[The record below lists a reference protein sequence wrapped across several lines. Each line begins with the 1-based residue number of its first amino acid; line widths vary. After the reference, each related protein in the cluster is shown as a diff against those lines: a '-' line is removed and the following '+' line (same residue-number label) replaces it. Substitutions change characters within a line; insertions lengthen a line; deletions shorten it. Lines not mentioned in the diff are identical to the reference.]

1 VKKVRNVVQ
10 IFDEILL
17 TIQRSQQIDLTILN
31 IRHLTSTLTYQT
43 QHQNMKLNATA
54 LITALAIHEANA
66 AFTFPTHRTIA
77 CRSPTCNTPKPR
89 PQNSNN
95 QHLSQHQHNMVR
107 SIFQEIDDFFDDYM
121 RFPSSIFEPD
131 FSRASRT
138 LAAPSSSFPSKAIS
152 GTGMELRRSSPRY
165 DIMEGEDV
173 FKVSIDVPGIK
184 ASDIKIEYKPADR
197 ILHVSGGR
205 KRNEGGKLVE
215 TFFEK
220 HFRIA
225 NNIDVNNISANI
237 ADGVLVLSL
246 PKDEE
251 SNKVHKIAVTE
262 GVSDAV
268 GSGDVDIA
276 LNVPDEGEEE
286 VAGDV
291 FLEEEGP
298 EQTERN
304 EADADHE
311 KIEL

>member
-1 VKKVRNVVQ
+1 
-10 IFDEILL
+10 
-17 TIQRSQQIDLTILN
+17 
-31 IRHLTSTLTYQT
+31 
-43 QHQNMKLNATA
+43 
-54 LITALAIHEANA
+54 
-66 AFTFPTHRTIA
+66 
-77 CRSPTCNTPKPR
+77 
-89 PQNSNN
+89 
-95 QHLSQHQHNMVR
+95 MVR

-131 FSRASRT
+131 FGRASRT
-138 LAAPSSSFPSKAIS
+138 LAAPSSSFPSKAAS

-205 KRNEGGKLVE
+205 KRNEAGKLVE

-225 NNIDVNNISANI
+225 NNIDVNNISANV

-262 GVSDAV
+262 GVSGAV
-268 GSGDVDIA
+268 GSGDVDIT

-291 FLEEEGP
+291 LLEEEGP
-298 EQTERN
+298 EQAESN

>member
-1 VKKVRNVVQ
+1 
-10 IFDEILL
+10 
-17 TIQRSQQIDLTILN
+17 
-31 IRHLTSTLTYQT
+31 
-43 QHQNMKLNATA
+43 MG
-54 LITALAIHEANA
+54 
-66 AFTFPTHRTIA
+66 
-77 CRSPTCNTPKPR
+77 
-89 PQNSNN
+89 
-95 QHLSQHQHNMVR
+95 
-107 SIFQEIDDFFDDYM
+107 DDFFDDYM

-138 LAAPSSSFPSKAIS
+138 LAAPSSSFPSKTAS

-165 DIMEGEDV
+165 DIMEGGDV

-205 KRNEGGKLVE
+205 KRNEAGKLVE

-225 NNIDVNNISANI
+225 NNIDVNNISANV

-262 GVSDAV
+262 G
-268 GSGDVDIA
+268 GSGAVDIT
-276 LNVPDEGEEE
+276 LNVPDGGEEE
-286 VAGDV
+286 FAGDA

-298 EQTERN
+298 EQGESN
-304 EADADHE
+304 EADAVHE